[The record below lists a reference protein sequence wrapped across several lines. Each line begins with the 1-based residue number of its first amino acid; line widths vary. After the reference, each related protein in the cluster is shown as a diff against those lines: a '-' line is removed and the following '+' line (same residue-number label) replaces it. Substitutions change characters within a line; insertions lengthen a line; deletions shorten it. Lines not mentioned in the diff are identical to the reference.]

1 VLMVTAACR
10 KVGVHLREV
19 LVGATSASVHAAL
32 QLSGV
37 AHRTG
42 LVVPHW
48 RGVVRESAV
57 IPFVGGWSI
66 KEPRVPGHSLTP
78 SINDC
83 LPYHDPHPLGLDP
96 DGALDFSRL
105 ALEQAGLLFQVLEE
119 AFRVSEGRLLTLN
132 DLSAI
137 VRHPRCPPFPKG
149 FTMPRD
155 RAPSEI
161 INQDLEALARL
172 LPEAHVAHRE
182 GWRRG

>member
-1 VLMVTAACR
+1 MVGACR
-10 KVGVHLREV
+10 KVKVKLREV

-32 QLSGV
+32 QLAGV
-37 AHRTG
+37 PHRTG

-57 IPFVGGWSI
+57 MPFVGGWSI
-66 KEPRVPGHSLTP
+66 KERRAAGAALVPSL
-78 SINDC
+78 NDC

-105 ALEQAGLLFQVLEE
+105 ALEQAVQLFRVLEE
-119 AFRVSEGRLLTLN
+119 AFRASEGRLLNLG
-132 DLSAI
+132 DLAAV

-149 FTMPRD
+149 LLLPRD
-155 RAPSEI
+155 IAPSEL

-172 LPEAHVAHRE
+172 LPEGHQAHRE
-182 GWRRG
+182 GWRRA